1 MFAYINY
8 MGKQEIHK
16 PPKKKEFKTLHILLL
31 PSTKQAC
38 MLRNTFK
45 YGRSIYN
52 DTLAYL
58 IRNPD
63 NQEYRTPIGEFK
75 YEKYLKQLI
84 NAKYPEL
91 KNPDCNFRLKYTVV
105 YDALLNIVRACVIDY
120 VNYKGRKLDRLD
132 PIDEKDIS
140 FSYKLYNIPKRT
152 LFNFKDSTIEYPVIG
167 RMKFES
173 SDEIFTDEVKR
184 AKWSK
189 SASIRCLVTYVD
201 ACGGYHCDICYEI
214 CI

>member
-8 MGKQEIHK
+8 MGKQELHN
-16 PPKKKEFKTLHILLL
+16 PPKKKESRTLNMLLL
-31 PSTKQAC
+31 PSTKQAS

-63 NQEYRTPIGEFK
+63 NQEYRTPVGEFK

-84 NAKYPEL
+84 DAKYPEL
-91 KNPDCNFRLKYTVV
+91 KNPDYNFRLNHTVV
-105 YDALLNIVRACVIDY
+105 YDVLLNIVRACVIDY
-120 VNYKGRKLDRLD
+120 VNYRGRKLDCLD

-140 FSYKLYNIPKRT
+140 FSYKLYNVPKRT
-152 LFNFKDSTIEYPVIG
+152 LFNFKDGTVEYPVVG

-173 SDEIFTDEVKR
+173 SDEIFTDKAKR
-184 AKWSK
+184 DKWSK
-189 SASIRCLVTYVD
+189 SADIRCLLTYVD
-201 ACGGYHCDICYEI
+201 ACGGYHCDTCYEI
-214 CI
+214 YV